1 MPIYVK
7 EGGTWREISS
17 DAGSQLYVRDGT
29 SFTNKTINNA
39 YIKDG
44 GSWRT
49 VFTLFDTPAAF
60 NTASSGQS
68 TFSVPANANAIHI
81 KQAVAGGG
89 GSMNGLGYDKGPDGE
104 QGGRGGGSGAYV
116 SDKVFTVV
124 GGETLTA
131 EVGTGGSAGS
141 NAGFNY
147 TASASA
153 GTNTTLSGSSTGSLF
168 SLIGGGGASYSGG
181 GVQGPTAIQ
190 TSGSAGSATISS
202 SLSTGTTA
210 DGINITGFNTG
221 RAGSFNSGGDGAQ
234 GFPQTG
240 PSKAPLC
247 SGDNCSIG
255 GADGAPSYNGQVSGG
270 AAGGSG
276 SSGTAG
282 TFGAGG
288 GGGGKEASGAAGG
301 AGELVY
307 RFMRIT

>member
-7 EGGTWREISS
+7 DGGTWREISS
-17 DAGSQLYVRDGT
+17 NAGSQLYVRDAT
-29 SFTNKTINNA
+29 SFTNKTIVNA

-49 VFTLFDTPAAF
+49 AFTLFDTPGSF
-60 NTASSGQS
+60 TTASSGQS

-81 KQAVAGGG
+81 QNAVAGGG
-89 GSMNGLGYDKGPDGE
+89 GSMNGLGYDRGPDGE

-131 EVGTGGSAGS
+131 EVGTGGSAGT
-141 NAGFNY
+141 NPGFNY

-153 GTNTTLSGSSTGSLF
+153 GTNTTLSGSSTGSVF
-168 SLIGGGGASYSGG
+168 SLAGGGGSSYSGG

-202 SLSTGTTA
+202 SLSTGTTV
-210 DGINITGFNTG
+210 DGINITSFNTG

-234 GFPQTG
+234 GFPQTS
-240 PSKAPLC
+240 PSKDPLC

-255 GADGAPSYNGQVSGG
+255 GANGAASYNGNEAGG
-270 AAGGSG
+270 AGGGSG
-276 SSGTAG
+276 SSGSPG
-282 TFGAGG
+282 NNGSGG

-301 AGELVY
+301 AGELSY
-307 RFMRIT
+307 RFIRIA

>member
-29 SFTNKTINNA
+29 SFTNKIINNA

-89 GSMNGLGYDKGPDGE
+89 GSMNGLGYDKGGGE

-131 EVGTGGSAGS
+131 EVGTGGSAGA

-168 SLIGGGGASYSGG
+168 TLTGGGGSSYSGG
-181 GVQGPTAIQ
+181 GVQGPRATQ
-190 TSGSAGSATISS
+190 TSGVAGSATISS

-210 DGINITGFNTG
+210 DGIDITGFNTG
-221 RAGSFNSGGDGAQ
+221 RAGAFNSGGDGAQ

-240 PSKAPLC
+240 PSLEPTC
-247 SGDNCSIG
+247 GGDNCSIG
-255 GADGAPSYNGQVSGG
+255 GANGAPSYNGQVTGG

-276 SSGTAG
+276 GSGTAG
-282 TFGAGG
+282 TFG
-288 GGGGKEASGAAGG
+288 AGG

>member
-7 EGGTWREISS
+7 DGGTWREISS
-17 DAGSQLYVRDGT
+17 DAGSQVYVRDGT
-29 SFTNKTINNA
+29 SFTNKIINNA
-39 YIKDG
+39 YIKHG

-49 VFTLFDTPAAF
+49 VFTLFDTPAGF

-89 GSMNGLGYDKGPDGE
+89 GSMNGLGYDKGGGE

-131 EVGTGGSAGS
+131 EVGTGGSSGS

-153 GTNTTLSGSSTGSLF
+153 GGNTTLSGSSTGSIFTLT
-168 SLIGGGGASYSGG
+168 GGGGSSYSGG
-181 GVQGPTAIQ
+181 GVQGPLATQ

-210 DGINITGFNTG
+210 DGINITSFNTG
-221 RAGSFNSGGDGAQ
+221 RAGSFNSGGDGAE
-234 GFPQTG
+234 GLPTGG
-240 PSKAPLC
+240 PSLAPNC
-247 SGDNCSIG
+247 GGDNCSIG
-255 GADGAPSYNGQVSGG
+255 GANGGASYNGQEAGG
-270 AAGGSG
+270 AGGGSG
-276 SSGTAG
+276 SNGSPGNNGSGA
-282 TFGAGG
+282 
-288 GGGGKEASGAAGG
+288 GGGGKEASGATGG
-301 AGELVY
+301 PGELIY